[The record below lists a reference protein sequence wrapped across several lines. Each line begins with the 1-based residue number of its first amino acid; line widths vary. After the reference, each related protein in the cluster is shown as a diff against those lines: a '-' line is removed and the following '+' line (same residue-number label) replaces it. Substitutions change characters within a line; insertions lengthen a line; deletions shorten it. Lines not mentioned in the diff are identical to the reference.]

1 MRRLLL
7 DTCVVLWV
15 LSKNSRLSGETLRQ
29 IEEPLNEIFVSAAT
43 SWEIAIK
50 RSLGKLDAP
59 DNLSEE
65 LVKARFSELQVTIS
79 HGENAARLPPIHRDP
94 FDRMLIAQAQA
105 ENLTLVTS
113 DPEIWR
119 YDVQVLCV

>member
-94 FDRMLIAQAQA
+94 FDRMLIAQALA